1 METKEQ
7 EGTKESCT
15 CSSCQRACT
24 FKPGWFLPGEAEQ
37 TATYLGIPL
46 QQLFA
51 EKLAVDWW
59 EEDSPVFVLSPAI
72 LEHEAGTEF
81 PSDPRGTC
89 VFFRDGRCAIHPV
102 KPFECH
108 ESLHGVEPGNRHER
122 VRTAWESHQ
131 WQIQA
136 LLQRPP
142 QAQSFSLIDSLLLG
156 GAWGRFA

>member
-37 TATYLGIPL
+37 TATYLGIPS

-59 EEDSPVFVLSPAI
+59 EGDAGPVFVLSPAI
-72 LEHEAGTEF
+72 LE
-81 PSDPRGTC
+81 R
-89 VFFRDGRCAIHPV
+89 
-102 KPFECH
+102 
-108 ESLHGVEPGNRHER
+108 
-122 VRTAWESHQ
+122 
-131 WQIQA
+131 
-136 LLQRPP
+136 QRPH
-142 QAQSFSLIDSLLLG
+142 S
-156 GAWGRFA
+156 